1 MTQILKDKVVL
12 LTGAS
17 RGIGAGIALELGK
30 QGAILYGTATSEK
43 GAASI
48 TQTLKSN
55 GINGQGLVLNVN
67 NNISIQ
73 NAIDHINEVSEGI
86 NILVNNA
93 GITKDTLLMRMKDD
107 DWDDVINTN
116 LKSVYKLSQ
125 VAIKNMM
132 KARYGRIINISS
144 VVGVTGGAGQVNY
157 SASKAGLIG
166 LTKSLSQEIA
176 TRNITVNC
184 IAPGFIETPMTEK
197 LDDKR
202 KDAILNSIPMN
213 RIGTPKDL
221 SSAIIFLASQ
231 ESSYITGQ
239 TLHINGGLYMN

>member
-1 MTQILKDKVVL
+1 MFDLEGKKALI
-12 LTGAS
+12 TGAS
-17 RGIGAGIALELGK
+17 GGIGKEIAKVLIEHNAEVCISGRNLEELNALKKSLGEK
-30 QGAILYGTATSEK
+30 CYVVACDLSKKDEITELIKKTDEFLGHIDIL
-43 GAASI
+43 I
-48 TQTLKSN
+48 
-55 GINGQGLVLNVN
+55 
-67 NNISIQ
+67 
-73 NAIDHINEVSEGI
+73 
-86 NILVNNA
+86 NNA
-93 GITKDTLLMRMKDD
+93 GITKDNIFLRMSENE
-107 DWDDVINTN
+107 WEDVLNVN
-116 LKSVYKLSQ
+116 LNSTFSILKLITKGM
-125 VAIKNMM
+125 IKR
-132 KARYGRIINISS
+132 RYGRIINISS

-239 TLHINGGLYMN
+239 TIHINGGLYMN

>member
-1 MTQILKDKVVL
+1 MLFDLEGKKALI
-12 LTGAS
+12 TGAS
-17 RGIGAGIALELGK
+17 GGIGKEIAKVLIEHNAEVCISGRNLEELNALKKSLGEK
-30 QGAILYGTATSEK
+30 CYVVACDLSKKDEISKLITKTYEFLEHIDIL
-43 GAASI
+43 I
-48 TQTLKSN
+48 
-55 GINGQGLVLNVN
+55 
-67 NNISIQ
+67 
-73 NAIDHINEVSEGI
+73 
-86 NILVNNA
+86 NNA
-93 GITKDTLLMRMKDD
+93 GITKDNIFLRMSENE
-107 DWDDVINTN
+107 WEDVLNVN
-116 LKSVYKLSQ
+116 LNSTFTILKLITKGM
-125 VAIKNMM
+125 VKR
-132 KARYGRIINISS
+132 KYGRIINISS

-202 KDAILNSIPMN
+202 KDAILSSVPMN

>member
-1 MTQILKDKVVL
+1 MFNLDGKKALI
-12 LTGAS
+12 TGAS
-17 RGIGAGIALELGK
+17 GGIGKEIAKVLIEHNAEVCISGRNLEELNALKKSLGEK
-30 QGAILYGTATSEK
+30 CYVVACDLSKKDEITELIKKTDDYLGHIDIL
-43 GAASI
+43 I
-48 TQTLKSN
+48 
-55 GINGQGLVLNVN
+55 
-67 NNISIQ
+67 
-73 NAIDHINEVSEGI
+73 
-86 NILVNNA
+86 NNA
-93 GITKDTLLMRMKDD
+93 GITKDNIFLRMSENE
-107 DWDDVINTN
+107 WEDVLNINLNSTFSI
-116 LKSVYKLSQ
+116 LKLITKGMVKR
-125 VAIKNMM
+125 K
-132 KARYGRIINISS
+132 YGRIINISS

-202 KDAILNSIPMN
+202 KDAVINSIPMN

-221 SSAIIFLASQ
+221 SSAVIFLASQ

>member
-1 MTQILKDKVVL
+1 MFDLEGKKALI
-12 LTGAS
+12 TGAS
-17 RGIGAGIALELGK
+17 GGIGKEIAKVLIEHNAEVCISGRNHEELNALKKSLGK
-30 QGAILYGTATSEK
+30 KCHVVTCDLSKKDEIIELIKKADEFMGH
-43 GAASI
+43 
-48 TQTLKSN
+48 
-55 GINGQGLVLNVN
+55 
-67 NNISIQ
+67 
-73 NAIDHINEVSEGI
+73 ID
-86 NILVNNA
+86 ILVNNA
-93 GITKDTLLMRMKDD
+93 GITKDNIFLRMSENE
-107 DWDDVINTN
+107 WEDVLNVN
-116 LKSVYKLSQ
+116 LNSTFNILKLITKGM
-125 VAIKNMM
+125 VKR
-132 KARYGRIINISS
+132 KYGRIINISS

-213 RIGTPKDL
+213 RIGNPKDL
-221 SSAIIFLASQ
+221 SSAIIFLASK

>member
-1 MTQILKDKVVL
+1 MFDLEGKKALI
-12 LTGAS
+12 TGAS
-17 RGIGAGIALELGK
+17 GGIGKEIAKVLIEHNAEVCISGRNQEELNALKKSLGK
-30 QGAILYGTATSEK
+30 KCHVVTCDLSKKAEIIELIKKADEFMGH
-43 GAASI
+43 
-48 TQTLKSN
+48 
-55 GINGQGLVLNVN
+55 
-67 NNISIQ
+67 
-73 NAIDHINEVSEGI
+73 ID
-86 NILVNNA
+86 ILVNNA
-93 GITKDTLLMRMKDD
+93 GITKDNIFLRMSENE
-107 DWDDVINTN
+107 WEDVLNVN
-116 LKSVYKLSQ
+116 LNSTFNILKLITKGM
-125 VAIKNMM
+125 VKR
-132 KARYGRIINISS
+132 KYGRIINISS

-213 RIGTPKDL
+213 RIGKPKDL

>member
-1 MTQILKDKVVL
+1 MFNLEGRKALI
-12 LTGAS
+12 TGAS
-17 RGIGAGIALELGK
+17 GGIGKEIAKVLIEHNAEVCISGRNIEELNALKESLGK
-30 QGAILYGTATSEK
+30 KCFIVACDLSKKEEIVELVKKSDDLLGHIDIL
-43 GAASI
+43 I
-48 TQTLKSN
+48 
-55 GINGQGLVLNVN
+55 
-67 NNISIQ
+67 
-73 NAIDHINEVSEGI
+73 
-86 NILVNNA
+86 NNA
-93 GITKDTLLMRMKDD
+93 GITKDNIFLRMSENE
-107 DWDDVINTN
+107 WEDVLSVN
-116 LKSVYKLSQ
+116 LDSTFSILKLITKGM
-125 VAIKNMM
+125 VKR
-132 KARYGRIINISS
+132 KYGRIINISS
-144 VVGVTGGAGQVNY
+144 IVGVTGGAGQVNY

-197 LDDKR
+197 LDVKR
-202 KDAILNSIPMN
+202 KDEIISSIPMN

>member
-1 MTQILKDKVVL
+1 MFDLEGKKALI
-12 LTGAS
+12 TGAS
-17 RGIGAGIALELGK
+17 GGIGKEIAKVLIEHNAEVCISGRNHEELNALKKSLGK
-30 QGAILYGTATSEK
+30 KCHVVTCDLSKKDEIIELIKKADEFMGY
-43 GAASI
+43 
-48 TQTLKSN
+48 
-55 GINGQGLVLNVN
+55 
-67 NNISIQ
+67 
-73 NAIDHINEVSEGI
+73 ID
-86 NILVNNA
+86 ILVNNA
-93 GITKDTLLMRMKDD
+93 GITKDNIFLRMSENE
-107 DWDDVINTN
+107 WEDVLNVN
-116 LKSVYKLSQ
+116 LNATFNVLKLITKGM
-125 VAIKNMM
+125 VKR
-132 KARYGRIINISS
+132 KYGRIINISS

-166 LTKSLSQEIA
+166 LTKSLSQEVA

-197 LDDKR
+197 LDDQR

>member
-1 MTQILKDKVVL
+1 MFDLEGKKALI
-12 LTGAS
+12 TGAS
-17 RGIGAGIALELGK
+17 GGIGKEIAKVLIEHNAEVCISGRNHEELNALKKSLGK
-30 QGAILYGTATSEK
+30 KCHVVTCDLSKKDEIIELIKKADEFMGY
-43 GAASI
+43 
-48 TQTLKSN
+48 
-55 GINGQGLVLNVN
+55 
-67 NNISIQ
+67 
-73 NAIDHINEVSEGI
+73 ID
-86 NILVNNA
+86 ILVNNA
-93 GITKDTLLMRMKDD
+93 GITKDNIFLRMSENE
-107 DWDDVINTN
+107 WEDVLNVN
-116 LKSVYKLSQ
+116 LNSTFNILKLITKGM
-125 VAIKNMM
+125 VKR
-132 KARYGRIINISS
+132 KYGRIINISS

-213 RIGTPKDL
+213 RIGKPKDL
-221 SSAIIFLASQ
+221 SSAIIFLASK

>member
-1 MTQILKDKVVL
+1 MLFDLEGKKALI
-12 LTGAS
+12 TGAS
-17 RGIGAGIALELGK
+17 GGIGKEIAKVLIKHNAEVCISGRNLEELNALKKSLGEK
-30 QGAILYGTATSEK
+30 CYVVACDLSKKDQITELIKKTDEFLGHIDIL
-43 GAASI
+43 I
-48 TQTLKSN
+48 
-55 GINGQGLVLNVN
+55 
-67 NNISIQ
+67 
-73 NAIDHINEVSEGI
+73 
-86 NILVNNA
+86 NNA
-93 GITKDTLLMRMKDD
+93 GITKDNIFLRMSENE
-107 DWDDVINTN
+107 WEDVLNVN
-116 LKSVYKLSQ
+116 LNSTFTILKLITKGM
-125 VAIKNMM
+125 VKR
-132 KARYGRIINISS
+132 KYGRIINISS

-202 KDAILNSIPMN
+202 KDAIINSIPMN

-221 SSAIIFLASQ
+221 SSAVIFLASR

-239 TLHINGGLYMN
+239 TIHINGGLYMN

>member
-1 MTQILKDKVVL
+1 MFDLEGKKALI
-12 LTGAS
+12 TGAS
-17 RGIGAGIALELGK
+17 GGIGKEIAKVLIEHNAEVCVSGRNYEELNALKKSLGK
-30 QGAILYGTATSEK
+30 K
-43 GAASI
+43 CH
-48 TQTLKSN
+48 
-55 GINGQGLVLNVN
+55 LVTCDLSKKDEIIELVKK
-67 NNISIQ
+67 
-73 NAIDHINEVSEGI
+73 ADEFMGYID
-86 NILVNNA
+86 ILVNNA
-93 GITKDTLLMRMKDD
+93 GITKDNIFLRMSENE
-107 DWDDVINTN
+107 WEDVLNVN
-116 LKSVYKLSQ
+116 LNSTFNILKLITKGM
-125 VAIKNMM
+125 VKR
-132 KARYGRIINISS
+132 KYGRIINISS

-184 IAPGFIETPMTEK
+184 IAPGFIETPMTEQ

-213 RIGTPKDL
+213 RIGTPEDL

-239 TLHINGGLYMN
+239 TIHINGGLYMN

>member
-1 MTQILKDKVVL
+1 MFDLEGKKALI
-12 LTGAS
+12 TGAS
-17 RGIGAGIALELGK
+17 GGIGKEIAKVLIEHNAEVCISGRNHEELNALKKSLGK
-30 QGAILYGTATSEK
+30 KCHVVTCDLSKKDEIIELIKKADEFMGH
-43 GAASI
+43 
-48 TQTLKSN
+48 
-55 GINGQGLVLNVN
+55 
-67 NNISIQ
+67 
-73 NAIDHINEVSEGI
+73 ID
-86 NILVNNA
+86 ILVNNA
-93 GITKDTLLMRMKDD
+93 GITKDNIFLRMSENE
-107 DWDDVINTN
+107 WEDVLNVN
-116 LKSVYKLSQ
+116 LNSTFNILKLITKGM
-125 VAIKNMM
+125 VKR
-132 KARYGRIINISS
+132 KYGRIINISS

>member
-1 MTQILKDKVVL
+1 MFDLEGKKALI
-12 LTGAS
+12 TGAS
-17 RGIGAGIALELGK
+17 GGIGKEIAKVLIEHNAEVCISGRNHEELNALKKSLGK
-30 QGAILYGTATSEK
+30 KCHVVTCDLSKKDEIIELIKKADEFMGY
-43 GAASI
+43 
-48 TQTLKSN
+48 
-55 GINGQGLVLNVN
+55 
-67 NNISIQ
+67 
-73 NAIDHINEVSEGI
+73 ID
-86 NILVNNA
+86 ILVNNA
-93 GITKDTLLMRMKDD
+93 GITKDNIFLRMSENE
-107 DWDDVINTN
+107 WEDVLNVN
-116 LKSVYKLSQ
+116 LNSTFNILKLITKGM
-125 VAIKNMM
+125 VKR
-132 KARYGRIINISS
+132 KYGRIINISS

-213 RIGTPKDL
+213 RIGKPKDL

-231 ESSYITGQ
+231 ESSYMTGQ

>member
-1 MTQILKDKVVL
+1 MFNLEGRKALI
-12 LTGAS
+12 TGAS
-17 RGIGAGIALELGK
+17 GGIGKEIAKVLIEHNAEVCISGRNIEELNALKESLGK
-30 QGAILYGTATSEK
+30 KCFIVACDLSKKEEIVELVKKSDDLLGHIDIL
-43 GAASI
+43 I
-48 TQTLKSN
+48 
-55 GINGQGLVLNVN
+55 
-67 NNISIQ
+67 
-73 NAIDHINEVSEGI
+73 
-86 NILVNNA
+86 NNA
-93 GITKDTLLMRMKDD
+93 GITRDNIFLRMSENE
-107 DWDDVINTN
+107 WEDVLSVN
-116 LKSVYKLSQ
+116 LDSTFSILKLITKGM
-125 VAIKNMM
+125 VKR
-132 KARYGRIINISS
+132 KYGRIINISS
-144 VVGVTGGAGQVNY
+144 IVGVTGGVGQVNY

-197 LDDKR
+197 LEVKR
-202 KDAILNSIPMN
+202 KDAIISSIPMN

>member
-1 MTQILKDKVVL
+1 MFDLEGKKALI
-12 LTGAS
+12 TGAS
-17 RGIGAGIALELGK
+17 GGIGKEIANVLIEHNAEVCISGRNLDELNALKELLGEK
-30 QGAILYGTATSEK
+30 CHVVTCDLSKKDEIIELIKKTDKVLGHIDIL
-43 GAASI
+43 I
-48 TQTLKSN
+48 
-55 GINGQGLVLNVN
+55 
-67 NNISIQ
+67 
-73 NAIDHINEVSEGI
+73 
-86 NILVNNA
+86 NNA
-93 GITKDTLLMRMKDD
+93 GITKDNIFLRMSESE
-107 DWDDVINTN
+107 WEDVLNVN
-116 LKSVYKLSQ
+116 LNSTFNILKLITKGM
-125 VAIKNMM
+125 VKR
-132 KARYGRIINISS
+132 KYGRIINISS

-213 RIGTPKDL
+213 RIGKPKDL

>member
-1 MTQILKDKVVL
+1 MFDLEGKKALI
-12 LTGAS
+12 TGAS
-17 RGIGAGIALELGK
+17 GGIGKEIAKVLVKHNAQVCISGRNLDELNALKELLGERCHVVSCDLSK
-30 QGAILYGTATSEK
+30 KDEIIELIKKTDELLGHIDIL
-43 GAASI
+43 I
-48 TQTLKSN
+48 
-55 GINGQGLVLNVN
+55 
-67 NNISIQ
+67 
-73 NAIDHINEVSEGI
+73 
-86 NILVNNA
+86 NNA
-93 GITKDTLLMRMKDD
+93 GITKDNIFLRMSENE
-107 DWDDVINTN
+107 WEDVLNVN
-116 LKSVYKLSQ
+116 LNSTFSILKLITKGM
-125 VAIKNMM
+125 IKR
-132 KARYGRIINISS
+132 RYGRIINISS

-166 LTKSLSQEIA
+166 LTKSLSQEVA

-239 TLHINGGLYMN
+239 TIHINGGLYMN

>member
-1 MTQILKDKVVL
+1 MFNLEGKKALI
-12 LTGAS
+12 TGAS
-17 RGIGAGIALELGK
+17 GGIGKEIAKVLIEHNAEVCISGRNHEELNALKKSLGK
-30 QGAILYGTATSEK
+30 KCHVVTCDLSKKDEIIELIKKADEFMGY
-43 GAASI
+43 
-48 TQTLKSN
+48 
-55 GINGQGLVLNVN
+55 
-67 NNISIQ
+67 
-73 NAIDHINEVSEGI
+73 ID
-86 NILVNNA
+86 ILVNNA
-93 GITKDTLLMRMKDD
+93 GITKDNIFLRMSENE
-107 DWDDVINTN
+107 WEDVLNVN
-116 LKSVYKLSQ
+116 LNATFNVLKLITKGM
-125 VAIKNMM
+125 VKR
-132 KARYGRIINISS
+132 KYGRIINISS

-213 RIGTPKDL
+213 RIGTPEDL

-239 TLHINGGLYMN
+239 TIHINGGMYMN

>member
-1 MTQILKDKVVL
+1 MFDLEGKKALI
-12 LTGAS
+12 TGAS
-17 RGIGAGIALELGK
+17 GGIGKEIAKVLIEHNAEVCVSGRNHEELNALKNSLGK
-30 QGAILYGTATSEK
+30 KCHVVTCDLSKKDEIIELIKKADEFMGH
-43 GAASI
+43 
-48 TQTLKSN
+48 
-55 GINGQGLVLNVN
+55 
-67 NNISIQ
+67 
-73 NAIDHINEVSEGI
+73 ID
-86 NILVNNA
+86 ILVNNA
-93 GITKDTLLMRMKDD
+93 GITKDNIFLRMSENE
-107 DWDDVINTN
+107 WEDVLNVN
-116 LKSVYKLSQ
+116 LNSTFNILKLITKGM
-125 VAIKNMM
+125 VKR
-132 KARYGRIINISS
+132 KYGRIINISS

-213 RIGTPKDL
+213 RIGKPKDL

>member
-1 MTQILKDKVVL
+1 MFNLEGKKALI
-12 LTGAS
+12 TGAS
-17 RGIGAGIALELGK
+17 GGIGKEIAKVLIEHNAEVCISGRNYEELN
-30 QGAILYGTATSEK
+30 A
-43 GAASI
+43 
-48 TQTLKSN
+48 LKKSL
-55 GINGQGLVLNVN
+55 GMKCHVVTCDLSKKDEIIELIKKADEFMGH
-67 NNISIQ
+67 
-73 NAIDHINEVSEGI
+73 ID
-86 NILVNNA
+86 ILVNNA
-93 GITKDTLLMRMKDD
+93 GITKDNIFLRMSENE
-107 DWDDVINTN
+107 WEDVLNVN
-116 LKSVYKLSQ
+116 LNSTFNILKLITKGM
-125 VAIKNMM
+125 VKR
-132 KARYGRIINISS
+132 KYGRIINISS

-213 RIGTPKDL
+213 RIGKPKDL
-221 SSAIIFLASQ
+221 SSAIIFLASK

>member
-1 MTQILKDKVVL
+1 MFDLEGKKALI
-12 LTGAS
+12 TGAS
-17 RGIGAGIALELGK
+17 GGIGKEIAKVLIEHNAEVCISGRNHEELNALKKSLGK
-30 QGAILYGTATSEK
+30 KCHVVTCDLSKKDEIIELIKKADEFMGY
-43 GAASI
+43 
-48 TQTLKSN
+48 
-55 GINGQGLVLNVN
+55 
-67 NNISIQ
+67 
-73 NAIDHINEVSEGI
+73 ID
-86 NILVNNA
+86 ILVNNA
-93 GITKDTLLMRMKDD
+93 GITKDNIFLRMSENE
-107 DWDDVINTN
+107 WEDVLNVN
-116 LKSVYKLSQ
+116 LNSTFNILKLITKGM
-125 VAIKNMM
+125 VKR
-132 KARYGRIINISS
+132 KYGRIINISS

-213 RIGTPKDL
+213 RIGKPKDL

>member
-1 MTQILKDKVVL
+1 MFDLEGKKALI
-12 LTGAS
+12 TGAS
-17 RGIGAGIALELGK
+17 GGIGKEIAKVLIEHNAEVCISGRNHEELN
-30 QGAILYGTATSEK
+30 A
-43 GAASI
+43 
-48 TQTLKSN
+48 LKKSL
-55 GINGQGLVLNVN
+55 GMKCHVVTCDLSKKAEIIELIKKADEFMGY
-67 NNISIQ
+67 
-73 NAIDHINEVSEGI
+73 ID
-86 NILVNNA
+86 ILVNNA
-93 GITKDTLLMRMKDD
+93 GITKDNIFLRMSENE
-107 DWDDVINTN
+107 WEDVLNVN
-116 LKSVYKLSQ
+116 LNSTFNILKLITKGM
-125 VAIKNMM
+125 VKR
-132 KARYGRIINISS
+132 KYGRIINISS

-213 RIGTPKDL
+213 RIGKPKDL
-221 SSAIIFLASQ
+221 SSAIVFLASQ